1 MSCSRGK
8 ADPSPTTKLRLFADS
23 GGYCQNPG
31 CLTELFK
38 ADDGELNIH
47 LAEMAHIF
55 SASDS
60 GPRSN
65 PSLTEEERGNYN
77 NLLLLCANC
86 HTMIDKAEDCFP
98 DALISHWK
106 MEHKKKIADVFGFKR
121 LGSRKNVRAVIS
133 PLLGEN
139 RMIFQTY
146 GPMTEERFNPES
158 ELPAQWLRKVRNKIL
173 PNNRKILAI
182 IDANYAFLS
191 ESEIMI
197 AETYRQHI
205 EDFEAKHINAVEA
218 NGIQFP
224 VGMETLFEEQL

>member
-31 CLTELFK
+31 CLTELFR
-38 ADDGELNIH
+38 ADDGELNVH

-55 SASDS
+55 SASDF

-65 PSLTEEERGNYN
+65 PALTEEERGHYN
-77 NLLLLCANC
+77 NLILLCANC
-86 HTMIDKAEDCFP
+86 HTMVDKAEDCFP
-98 DALISHWK
+98 DTLISKWK
-106 MEHKKKIADVFGFKR
+106 TEHKYRIANAFGFRR
-121 LGSRKNVRAVIS
+121 LESRRDVRDTIN
-133 PLLGEN
+133 PLLREN
-139 RMIFQTY
+139 RLIFETY

-158 ELPAQWLRKVRNKIL
+158 ELPAQWLRKICSKIL

-182 IDANYAFLS
+182 IDANYTLLS
-191 ESEIMI
+191 GNEI
-197 AETYRQHI
+197 ATVEVYRQHV
-205 EDFEAKHINAVEA
+205 EAFEAKHINNVQA

-224 VGMETLFEEQL
+224 VEMEQLFEE